1 MILCSIHIG
10 ISSYKSKILF
20 QARDKNENVI
30 GKFENTNSNTKT
42 IECDNSDDTI
52 THTNANLK
60 NEIQVNW
67 IAPEDGCKLR
77 EEIKF
82 KYTIVEQKQTFVVG
96 EMSQKVEFSELPKK
110 EDCEKTSATSTTAPT
125 SVTTSSI
132 TNTITPITMIN
143 LLLIIIL
150 LVSFF

>member
-1 MILCSIHIG
+1 MKL
-10 ISSYKSKILF
+10 KILF
-20 QARDKNENVI
+20 QARDKNENII

-42 IECDNSDDTI
+42 MACDDTEDTI

-60 NEIQVNW
+60 DEIQVNW
-67 IAPEDGCKLR
+67 IAPEDGCKLI

-110 EDCEKTSATSTTAPT
+110 EDCEKTSATSTTATTVTTAPT
-125 SVTTSSI
+125 SI
-132 TNTITPITMIN
+132 TCTIKPITMIN

-150 LVSFF
+150 FISFF